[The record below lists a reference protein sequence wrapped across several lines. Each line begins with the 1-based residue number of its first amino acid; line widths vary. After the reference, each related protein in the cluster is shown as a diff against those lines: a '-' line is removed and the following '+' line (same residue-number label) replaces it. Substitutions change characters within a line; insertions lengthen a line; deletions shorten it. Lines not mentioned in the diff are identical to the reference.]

1 MLEIA
6 LASSSPR
13 RRELLTAA
21 GYVFRVFPVKVS
33 EIIDENLTPAEAA
46 SHLATDKLEAA
57 VKQHKELNQHG
68 FLVLAADT
76 IVVLGRQILGK
87 PQNFSEAEKFLRSL
101 SGKTH
106 SVITGFSLLESGS
119 TKGWTG
125 AEISEVKFR
134 VLAAQEIRDYVAG
147 GEAMDKAGAYAIQGD
162 GGKFVSS
169 CTGSKSNVIGLPM
182 ERLERV
188 LKDNGWTVH
197 RRKS

>member
-1 MLEIA
+1 MELA
-6 LASSSPR
+6 LASQSPR
-13 RRELLTAA
+13 RRELLAAA

-46 SHLATDKLEAA
+46 SQIATVKLSAA
-57 VKQHKELNQHG
+57 VKQHKELNQPG
-68 FLVLAADT
+68 FLVLSADT

-87 PQNFSEAEKFLRSL
+87 PGNFSEAERFLRSL

-134 VLAAQEIRDYVAG
+134 VLSAREIQDYVSS
-147 GEAMDKAGAYAIQGD
+147 GEPMDKAGGYAIQGAAQ
-162 GGKFVSS
+162 KFVSS
-169 CTGSKSNVIGLPM
+169 LTGSKSNVIGLPM
-182 ERLERV
+182 ERLEKV
-188 LKDNGWTVH
+188 LNDNGWAVD
-197 RRKS
+197 RKKS